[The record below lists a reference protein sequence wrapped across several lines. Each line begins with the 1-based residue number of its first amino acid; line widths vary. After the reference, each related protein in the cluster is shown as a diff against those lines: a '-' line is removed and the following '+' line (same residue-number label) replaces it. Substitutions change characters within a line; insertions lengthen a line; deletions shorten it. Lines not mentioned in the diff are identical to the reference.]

1 MPDTTWDG
9 TERRHASRDIAERLE
24 DGDTR
29 MSALE
34 GRLDAMER
42 KIDSNTAI
50 MQDIRDILET
60 GKALFRIGSWLGK
73 VTGWGAA
80 LVLAWAAWWGIRHTG
95 GKQ

>member
-1 MPDTTWDG
+1 MPEKTWNGID
-9 TERRHASRDIAERLE
+9 RRHEEQISERLN
-24 DGDTR
+24 DGDAR

-34 GRLDAMER
+34 ERLDGLER